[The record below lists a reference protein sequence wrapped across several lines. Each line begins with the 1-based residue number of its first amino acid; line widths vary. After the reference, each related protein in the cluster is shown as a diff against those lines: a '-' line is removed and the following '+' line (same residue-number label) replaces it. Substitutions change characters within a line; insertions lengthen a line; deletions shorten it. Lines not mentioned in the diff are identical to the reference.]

1 MTTSLVACPSCDVLQ
16 RVPELRPGD
25 RASCVRCG
33 YGLARR
39 PRGGLDECLA
49 LTITAAILLIVANVT
64 PLMGLSAAGRTASTT
79 IIGGVVEMWAQDER
93 LTAAVIGF
101 CAIIAPAGFIASM
114 LTVLLAARRPPA
126 PLWVGEVLRWMRY
139 LRIWSLQEVMMLGI
153 LVALVKIAELAQV
166 DAGIGIFSVGALT
179 FLFPAIVSTF
189 DSRELWDRMEWAGT
203 ADWSAPPADADGVSA

>member
-1 MTTSLVACPSCDVLQ
+1 VTTSLMACPSCDVLQ

-33 YGLARR
+33 HGLARR

-49 LTITAAILLIVANVT
+49 LTIAAAILLVVANVT
-64 PLMGLSAAGRTASTT
+64 PLMDLSAAGRTASTT

-93 LTAAVIGF
+93 LTAAVIAF
-101 CAIIAPAGFIASM
+101 CAIIAPAGFVVSM

-126 PLWVGEVLRWMRY
+126 PSWVGEVLRWTRY
-139 LRIWSLQEVMMLGI
+139 LHVWSLQEVMLLGI
-153 LVALVKIAELAQV
+153 LVALVKIAELARV
-166 DAGIGIFSVGALT
+166 EAGIGIFSVGALT

-189 DSRELWDRMEWAGT
+189 DSRELWGRMEWAGT
-203 ADWSAPPADADGVSA
+203 ADGNTLPANADDVSA